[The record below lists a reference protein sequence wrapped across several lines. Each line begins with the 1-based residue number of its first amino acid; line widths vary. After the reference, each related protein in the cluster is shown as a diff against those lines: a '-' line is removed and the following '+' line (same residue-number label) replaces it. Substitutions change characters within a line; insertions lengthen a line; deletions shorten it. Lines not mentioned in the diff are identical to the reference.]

1 MKLTL
6 KKMLALLLALCLC
19 ASVMVGC
26 APKDTADDT
35 KPADT
40 KPADTKPVDT
50 EPEEE
55 PLERVDLVFWLVGD
69 APADMGKV
77 QDKINEILLEKIN
90 ATITFNHTT
99 WTDYMQKYNMLLFS
113 GETVDLIYSCNWM
126 NYSGYSMDGA
136 FTALDDLLPTY
147 MPNIYQMGQE
157 QNAWDQMKVDGSI
170 YGVPLFQ
177 SEYTNSCLVYRKDLC
192 DKYDLPIPD
201 TLENCEA
208 YLQGIKDNMPDQ
220 VLLNPY
226 VQTATNPPFTT
237 YNYLDFFKPDTLGNF
252 NLEFSYDDPN
262 GDYEDYFA
270 SEQFKED
277 CERYKKWADAGYWPK
292 NSVTQQSPGSIEDGG
307 CVMTVRNP
315 AQYMA
320 HKNAAAENHP
330 DWELGVILQP
340 EIGGAGVA
348 SLFTTNCTSIPHVS
362 KNPER
367 AAMALELLL
376 TDETLNRLV
385 LYGIQGE
392 HYDIDENG
400 YYVPGP
406 NNEGY
411 IFEGSSAWNLRNN
424 EFKLIRETDQE
435 LYEIFERCEKAG
447 ASLKYPNVDIGRL
460 FAFVDDNVAAEKAA
474 VQNVLVE
481 YYTPLLAGMV
491 EDVDA
496 GIEELRKQ
504 LEVAGLETI
513 REEWVSQWKAFCD
526 ANGFD

>member
-1 MKLTL
+1 MKITL
-6 KKMLALLLALCLC
+6 KKLLAMLLALCMFV
-19 ASVMVGC
+19 SVMVGC
-26 APKDTADDT
+26 APKNAADDT
-35 KPADT
+35 KPSDA
-40 KPADTKPVDT
+40 KPS
-50 EPEEE
+50 EEK
-55 PLERVDLVFWLVGD
+55 LERVDLVFWLVGD

-113 GETVDLIYSCNWM
+113 GEAVDLVYSCNWM
-126 NYSGYSMDGA
+126 NYSQYSMDGA
-136 FTALDDLLPTY
+136 FMPLDDLLPTY
-147 MPNIYQMGQE
+147 MPNIYQMGEDQD
-157 QNAWDQMKVDGSI
+157 AWDQMKVDGSI

-177 SEYTNSCLVYRKDLC
+177 SEYTNYCVAYRKDLC
-192 DKYDLPIPD
+192 DKYNLPIPD
-201 TLENCEA
+201 SIENVEV
-208 YLQGIKDNMPDQ
+208 YLQGIKENEPDQ

-226 VQTATNPPFTT
+226 IQTATNPPFTT
-237 YNYLDFFKPDTLGNF
+237 YNYLHFYQPDTLGNSY
-252 NLEFSYDDPN
+252 NLQFSYDDPN
-262 GDYEDYFA
+262 GDYVDYFA
-270 SEQFKED
+270 SEQFKID

-292 NSVTQQSPGSIEDGG
+292 NSVTQQSPGNIEDGG
-307 CVMTVRNP
+307 NVLYICNP

-320 HKNAAAENHP
+320 AKNAAAANHP
-330 DWELGVILQP
+330 DWELGVVLKP

-348 SLFTTNCTSIPHVS
+348 SLFATNCTSIPRVS

-376 TDETLNRLV
+376 TDETLNHLV

-400 YYVPGP
+400 YYVAGP
-406 NNEGY
+406 NNEAY
-411 IFEGSSAWNLRNN
+411 IFEGSNAWNLRNN
-424 EFKLIRETDQE
+424 ELKLIRETDQE
-435 LYEIFERCEKAG
+435 LYEIFGRCEAAG
-447 ASLKYPNVDIGRL
+447 AKLKYPNVDLENL
-460 FAFVDDNVAAEKAA
+460 FAFVDDNVSAEKAA

-504 LEVAGLETI
+504 LEIAGLETI
-513 REEWVSQWKAFCD
+513 REEWVTQWKAFCD